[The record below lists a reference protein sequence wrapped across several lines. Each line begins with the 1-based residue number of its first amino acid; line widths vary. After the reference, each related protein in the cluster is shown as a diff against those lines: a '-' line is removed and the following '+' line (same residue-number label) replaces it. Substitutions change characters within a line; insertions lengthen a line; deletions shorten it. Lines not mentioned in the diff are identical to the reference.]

1 MKVFNWIFSV
11 FCILCLPVFGF
22 HVGSIL
28 MCILG
33 IASLPVKPIKEKWEL
48 LPKYKVLRPI
58 IVGILFVVF
67 CCMIPTGKK
76 YADLETDLSTSS
88 YEYYSEL
95 DSLGRCGVV
104 YACIGTDLMPM
115 EEREEIGSVNPTGWQ
130 MVKYDVVYGKYLYN
144 ICQDITMFIL

>member
-1 MKVFNWIFSV
+1 MVMKVFNWIFSV

-76 YADLETDLSTSS
+76 YADSTAEISTESTTETEETETQEIIVEETETEMSTEKEKVILESKDVKVKQTKPSTEVTLSLAEIP
-88 YEYYSEL
+88 EYSGKPY
-95 DSLGRCGVV
+95 V
-104 YACIGTDLMPM
+104 
-115 EEREEIGSVNPTGWQ
+115 EI
-130 MVKYDVVYGKYLYN
+130 
-144 ICQDITMFIL
+144 